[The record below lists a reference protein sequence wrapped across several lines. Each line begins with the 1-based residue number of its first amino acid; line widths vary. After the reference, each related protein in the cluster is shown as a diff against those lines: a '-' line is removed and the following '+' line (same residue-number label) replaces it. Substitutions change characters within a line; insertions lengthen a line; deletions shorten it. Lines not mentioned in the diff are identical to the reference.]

1 MCVHLLYTMA
11 EQFEEIKFRKKFI
24 LNKRNESYSVNL
36 PKSDSYKV
44 DSELEYDFVAKK
56 VRSVNKNETRSRSS
70 ISKLN
75 PSRKSK

>member
-1 MCVHLLYTMA
+1 MA

>member
-56 VRSVNKNETRSRSS
+56 VRSVNKNDKEIKKGSS
-70 ISKLN
+70 G
-75 PSRKSK
+75 

>member
-1 MCVHLLYTMA
+1 MA

-56 VRSVNKNETRSRSS
+56 VRSVNKNDKEIKKGSS
-70 ISKLN
+70 G
-75 PSRKSK
+75 